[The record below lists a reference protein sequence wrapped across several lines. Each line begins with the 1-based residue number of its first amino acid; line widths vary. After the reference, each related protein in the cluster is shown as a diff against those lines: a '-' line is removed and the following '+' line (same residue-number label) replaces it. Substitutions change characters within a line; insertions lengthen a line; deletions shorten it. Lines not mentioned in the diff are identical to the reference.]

1 MLVCDPIKH
10 PQVLTFC
17 RSERCKLSLFIS
29 VSTYLF
35 LSSHIVKFLRALDSS
50 VVAVGGESRERV
62 RPLVRNTDLG
72 RLQRGLTLPTNAT
85 LLCRQRTDGGTC
97 LRAAPGDLH
106 DALITQMFDRHG
118 SSDSVWIYRYLYMRC
133 ESLALFHWNFCLF
146 FFAAPL
152 TLFFF

>member
-17 RSERCKLSLFIS
+17 RSQHRCKLSLFIS

-35 LSSHIVKFLRALDSS
+35 LSLHIVKFLRSPDSS

-62 RPLVRNTDLG
+62 RPFVRNTDLG

-85 LLCRQRTDGGTC
+85 LLCRQCTDGGTC

-106 DALITQMFDRHG
+106 DALIIQMFDRHG
-118 SSDSVWIYRYLYMRC
+118 SNDSLWIHQYLYIWPCFTGISVFLRR
-133 ESLALFHWNFCLF
+133 L
-146 FFAAPL
+146 
-152 TLFFF
+152 

>member
-17 RSERCKLSLFIS
+17 CSERCKPSLFIS

-35 LSSHIVKFLRALDSS
+35 LSSHIVKFLRSLDSS

-62 RPLVRNTDLG
+62 CPLVRNMYLG

-85 LLCRQRTDGGTC
+85 LLCRQCTDGGTC
-97 LRAAPGDLH
+97 LQAAPGDLH
-106 DALITQMFDRHG
+106 DALIIQMFDRHG
-118 SSDSVWIYRYLYMRC
+118 SSDSVWIYHYLYMRC
-133 ESLALFHWNFCLF
+133 ESLALFHWNFCFLRR
-146 FFAAPL
+146 L
-152 TLFFF
+152 